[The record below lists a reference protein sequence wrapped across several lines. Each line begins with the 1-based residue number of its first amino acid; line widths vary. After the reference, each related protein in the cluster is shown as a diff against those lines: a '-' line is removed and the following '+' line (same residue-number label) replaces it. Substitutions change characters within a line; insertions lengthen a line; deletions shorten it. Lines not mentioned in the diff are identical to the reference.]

1 MAGYLVRRLIQAV
14 VVLILVTGLVFFI
27 IRMLP
32 GDPVVIYM
40 TQQQM
45 SNATPEQIAAVR
57 HKFGL
62 DRPAYI
68 QYITWVSGLLH
79 GDLGESIA
87 KRQPVTNILRNA
99 VPKSLHL
106 GILAFIISNIIAI
119 PAGVMCAARRGKWID
134 TFLTVMAN
142 IGITAPIFW
151 VGILLIYTFSVWIHW
166 LPSHGYTSSFTD
178 FGLSIRQL
186 VMPVF
191 CLTLFPLAATTRQT
205 RSAMLEVIRQDYV
218 RTAWSKGLRERV
230 IISRHALK
238 NGLLPVVTLAGMSL
252 SNIVGGEVLIE
263 TVFSIPGVGY
273 TAVNALLNLDY
284 AIVQGVV
291 LVVAAIVVIS
301 NLIVDISY
309 GWLDPRIAYT

>member
-1 MAGYLVRRLIQAV
+1 VAGYIVRRLIQAV
-14 VVLILVTGLVFFI
+14 MVLILVSGLVFFI

-32 GDPVVIYM
+32 GDPVVVYM
-40 TQQQM
+40 TQQQI
-45 SNATPEQIAAVR
+45 SNSTPEQIAAVR
-57 HKFGL
+57 HEFGL
-62 DRPAYI
+62 DRPSYI

-79 GDLGESIA
+79 GDLGDSIA
-87 KRQPVTNILRNA
+87 KRQPVTKILRSA
-99 VPKSLHL
+99 LPISLYL
-106 GILAFIISNIIAI
+106 GILAFVISNIIAI
-119 PAGVMCAARRGKWID
+119 PAGVVCAARRGKWID
-134 TFLTVMAN
+134 TTLTVLAN

-151 VGILLIYTFSVWIHW
+151 VGILLIYTFSVWLHW
-166 LPSHGYTSSFTD
+166 LPSHGYTSVFTD
-178 FGLSIRQL
+178 FGLSTRQL
-186 VMPVF
+186 IMPVF
-191 CLTLFPLAATTRQT
+191 CLTLFPLAATVRQT
-205 RSAMLEVIRQDYV
+205 RSAMLEVIRQDYI

-291 LVVAAIVVIS
+291 LVVAAVVVTS
-301 NLIVDISY
+301 NLMVDVSY
-309 GWLDPRIAYT
+309 GWLDPRITYA

>member
-1 MAGYLVRRLIQAV
+1 VAGYLVRRLIQAV

>member
-1 MAGYLVRRLIQAV
+1 VVGYIVRRLIQAV

-68 QYITWVSGLLH
+68 QYTTWVSGLLH

-99 VPKSLHL
+99 VPISLHL

-119 PAGVMCAARRGKWID
+119 PAGVICAARRGKWID
-134 TFLTVMAN
+134 TFLTVLAN

-151 VGILLIYTFSVWIHW
+151 VGILLIYTFSVWLHW

-205 RSAMLEVIRQDYV
+205 RSAMLEVIQQDYI
-218 RTAWSKGLRERV
+218 RTAWSKGLREQV
-230 IISRHALK
+230 IIFRHALK

-263 TVFSIPGVGY
+263 TVFSVPGVGY
-273 TAVNALLNLDY
+273 TAVNGLLNLDY
-284 AIVQGVV
+284 AIVQGIV
-291 LVVAAIVVIS
+291 LVVAAVVVIS

>member
-1 MAGYLVRRLIQAV
+1 VVGYIVRRLIQAV

-99 VPKSLHL
+99 VPISLHL
-106 GILAFIISNIIAI
+106 GVLAFIISNIIAI
-119 PAGVMCAARRGKWID
+119 PAGVICAARRGKWMD
-134 TFLTVMAN
+134 TYLTVLAN

-151 VGILLIYTFSVWIHW
+151 VGILLIYTFSVWLHW
-166 LPSHGYTSSFTD
+166 LPTHGYTSSFTD
-178 FGLSIRQL
+178 FGLSVRQL
-186 VMPVF
+186 IMPVF

-205 RSAMLEVIRQDYV
+205 RSAMLEVIRQDYI

-263 TVFSIPGVGY
+263 TVFSVPGVGY

-291 LVVAAIVVIS
+291 LVVAAVVVIS